1 MVFQEGMETMY
12 RIYNLKSSA
21 NVEVSSEL
29 GPFTV
34 ITHQQNLDLEQ
45 DNPIKN
51 YFESMSGLKKRQL
64 ICNLGG
70 ASVLIAE
77 GMMQWMVGDCQ
88 LSADNKGLLGYFN
101 KKVRGKMTGQSLNAS
116 CFSGNGTIVL
126 EPIDGDILLV
136 DLHQKWAEGMVLDS
150 SLFLA
155 CTNDVDQSTIMR
167 TTASSAML
175 GNEGL
180 FSMTLAGK
188 GIAALRLP
196 CAKEALVLIELE
208 NDTLKV
214 DGNFAIAWSKSLE
227 FTVDNAGKGV
237 IASTLSKE
245 GLVNTYKGTGKIL
258 LAPILSEPQT
268 STQKA
273 KENE

>member
-1 MVFQEGMETMY
+1 MY
-12 RIYNLKSSA
+12 RIYNLKSST

-34 ITHQQNLDLEQ
+34 ITHLQDLDLDQEK
-45 DNPIKN
+45 PIKT
-51 YFESMSGLKKRQL
+51 YLESLSGLRKRQL
-64 ICNLGG
+64 ICNLAG
-70 ASVLIAE
+70 SSILVAE

-88 LSADNKGLLGYFN
+88 LSADNKGLFSYFG
-101 KKVRGKMTGQSLNAS
+101 KMVRGKITGQALNAS
-116 CFSGNGTIVL
+116 YYSGNGTIVL

-155 CTNDVDQSTIMR
+155 CTGDVDQSTVMR
-167 TTASSAML
+167 SNASSAML

-188 GIAALRLP
+188 GIVALRLP

-208 NDTLKV
+208 NDSLKV
-214 DGNFAIAWSKSLE
+214 DGNFAIAWSKGLE
-227 FTVDNAGKGV
+227 FTVENAGKGA

-245 GLVNTYKGTGKIL
+245 GLVNFYKGTGKIL
-258 LAPILSEPQT
+258 LAPILAKKVKPSSSE
-268 STQKA
+268 
-273 KENE
+273 KENT

>member
-1 MVFQEGMETMY
+1 MY
-12 RIYNLKSSA
+12 RIYNLKSSS

-34 ITHQQNLDLEQ
+34 ITHLQNLDLEQ
-45 DNPIKN
+45 DNPIKT
-51 YFESMSGLKKRQL
+51 YLESVSGLKKRQL
-64 ICNLGG
+64 ICNLTGS
-70 ASVLIAE
+70 SVLVAE

-88 LSADNKGLLGYFN
+88 LTADNKGLLGYFN

-150 SLFLA
+150 NLFLA
-155 CTNDVDQSTIMR
+155 CTNNVDQNTIMR
-167 TTASSAML
+167 SNASSAML

-188 GIAALRLP
+188 GFVALRLP

-214 DGNFAIAWSKSLE
+214 DGNFAIAWSQSLE

-258 LAPILSEPQT
+258 LAPILSTKPINSPKPQE
-268 STQKA
+268 
-273 KENE
+273 KE